1 MKNRAPSSEVFE
13 TYETHIMSEL
23 AVIFHTD
30 RVEKRENVFLNWHEN
45 IEILFFKEGE
55 AIVHHNG
62 EETKAKAGDVLVFS
76 ANCMHGVT
84 SEKTL
89 YDCLIID
96 RGFCLSAG
104 VDTSALSFPILMRDR
119 KLSALYKNVAEAV
132 ETADTR
138 YRVCAVKGAVL
149 SFLAYLCRNYAV
161 EAFERE
167 PRSLEGIK
175 KVIRYIR
182 EHLTDPLS
190 MDDLASV
197 AGFSKFHFA
206 REFKRVT
213 SYTVVSYLN
222 IMRIE
227 KAKSLLSVGGVS
239 VKEAALASGY
249 NNLSYFSKMFFE
261 HTGMT
266 PSKFVAGRR

>member
-1 MKNRAPSSEVFE
+1 MKNSSPTTENLE

-30 RVEKRENVFLNWHEN
+30 RVEQRSTKFLNWHEN

-55 AIVHHNG
+55 ATVHHNA
-62 EETKAKAGDVLVFS
+62 EETKAKAGDILIFS

-84 SEKTL
+84 AEKTL
-89 YDCLIID
+89 YDCLILD

-104 VDTSALSFPILMRDR
+104 VDTSALSFPTLVRDR
-119 KLSALYKNVAEAV
+119 TLADLYRKVADAV
-132 ETADTR
+132 EAGDSR
-138 YRVCAVKGAVL
+138 YRVCAVRGAVL
-149 SFLAYLCRNYAV
+149 SFLAYLCRHYAV
-161 EAFERE
+161 EDFDRE

-175 KVIRYIR
+175 KVLRYIR
-182 EHLTDPLS
+182 EHLAEPLS
-190 MDDLASV
+190 MDELAAV

-206 REFKRVT
+206 REFKRMT
-213 SYTVVSYLN
+213 SYTVVTYLN

-227 KAKSLLSVGGVS
+227 KAKSLLSQGGIS

-249 NNLSYFSKMFFE
+249 NNLSYFSKIFCE
-261 HTGMT
+261 HTGMI
-266 PSKFVAGRR
+266 PSKFVGRKR